1 MNSFIQYIPTFVEG
15 SVGIKFDFTGTG
27 HLLEQLDEYF
37 PRSARF
43 HQYSISGDMIMQE
56 LDEGKVWWVLGRVV
70 SPKGVDL
77 PKWVAKY

>member
-1 MNSFIQYIPTFVEG
+1 MNRFIQHIPTFVEG
-15 SVGIKFDFTGTG
+15 APGLKFDFTGTG

-37 PRSARF
+37 PRSVRF
-43 HQYSISGDMIMQE
+43 HQYSISGDMVMQE

-70 SPKGVDL
+70 SPKSVDL